1 MEVDLMQHLGA
12 LDGRKRVVVEAVQPE
27 LNGGRFPIKRVPGE
41 QVVVE
46 ADVFGDGHDII
57 GCLLLYRKL
66 EAKSWNEAS
75 MQPLANDRWR
85 GAFQVAD
92 LGCYVY
98 TVEGWTDRFRTWRR
112 DFIKRTE
119 AGQEILVEVL
129 IGASLIE
136 EAAQRAQGADRKH
149 LADWAKELCE
159 KAGDSSA
166 RQLALD
172 EELALMVTR
181 YPDRRLA
188 ARYEKELIVRVER
201 EKARFSSWYEAFPRS
216 CSPNPGQHG
225 TLADCEAK
233 LPYIASMGFDVLYL
247 PPVHP
252 IGVTNRK
259 GKNNVTEVT
268 PGDVGSPWAIGS
280 AEGGHKSIS
289 PELGTMEDFVRLLKT
304 ARRHGLEIAIDL
316 ALQCTPDHP
325 YVSDNPEWFRL
336 RPDGTIQYAENPPK
350 KYQDIYPLE
359 FETANWRELWEE
371 LRSVVRFWLD
381 KGVRIFRVD
390 NPHTKPFAFWEWL
403 INDVQS
409 SYPDAI
415 FLAEAFTRPKVMYRL
430 AKLGFS
436 QSYTYFAWRNTKQEL
451 IDYFTEL
458 TQSNIREYFRPN
470 LWPNTPDILPEYLQ
484 LGGRPAFMVRLVLAA
499 TLGASYG
506 IYGPAFELCENIPRS
521 PGSEEYLNSEKYEIK
536 HRDLNSPWSLKDF
549 IARINR
555 IRKENT
561 ALQKDLGL
569 FFHEVD
575 NPMLLCY
582 SKTSEDQSN
591 VIVAVV
597 NLDFRYTQSGWI
609 HLNLEALGLDERQSY
624 QAHDL
629 LSDSRFLW
637 QGARNYVECN
647 PQETPAH
654 ILAIRRKVRTER
666 DFDYYL

>member
-1 MEVDLMQHLGA
+1 MEVHWMNHLGA
-12 LDGRKRVVVEAVQPE
+12 LDGRKRVVIEGVQPE
-27 LNGGRFPIKRVPGE
+27 INGGRFPIKRVPGE
-41 QVVVE
+41 EVIVE
-46 ADVFGDGHDII
+46 ADVFGDGHDVID
-57 GCLLLYRKL
+57 CMLLYRRL
-66 EAKSWNEAS
+66 EEKSWKEAP
-75 MQPLANDRWR
+75 MKPLTNDRWQGSFR
-85 GAFQVAD
+85 VAN

-98 TVEGWTDRFRTWRR
+98 TVEGWTDRFRSWCR
-112 DFIKRTE
+112 DFRKRID
-119 AGQEILVEVL
+119 AGQDVRVDVL
-129 IGASLIE
+129 IGVSLIQ
-136 EAAQRAQGADRKH
+136 EAAERANGADREQ
-149 LADWAKELCE
+149 LAARAKELSDQA
-159 KAGDSSA
+159 AGNSA
-166 RQLALD
+166 KTLALD
-172 EELALMVTR
+172 QDLALLTSR

-188 ARYEKELIVRVER
+188 SRYDKELIVRVDR
-201 EKARFSSWYEAFPRS
+201 EKARFSSWYEIFPRS
-216 CSPNPGQHG
+216 CSPDGRKHG
-225 TLADCEAK
+225 TLAECESK

-247 PPVHP
+247 PPIHP

-259 GKNNVTEVT
+259 GKNNVTEIQ
-268 PGDVGSPWAIGS
+268 PGDVGSPWAIGN
-280 AEGGHKSIS
+280 ANGGHKSIAQ
-289 PELGTMEDFVRLLKT
+289 ELGTFEDFKRLVKS
-304 ARRHGLEIAIDL
+304 AERHGMEIAMDL
-316 ALQCTPDHP
+316 AFQCAPDHP
-325 YVSDNPEWFRL
+325 YVGSHPEWFRM

-359 FETANWRELWEE
+359 FETDDWRSLWKE
-371 LRSVVRFWLD
+371 LRSVVQFWMD

-390 NPHTKPFAFWEWL
+390 NPHTKPFPFWEWL
-403 INDVQS
+403 INDVQETC
-409 SYPDAI
+409 PDVI

-430 AKLGFS
+430 AKSGFS

-451 IDYFTEL
+451 TDYFSDL
-458 TQSNIREYFRPN
+458 TKSDIREYFRPN

-484 LGGRPAFMVRLVLAA
+484 LGGRPAYMIRLVLAA

-506 IYGPAFELCENIPRS
+506 IYGPAFELCENVPRS

-549 IARINR
+549 ISRINR

-569 FFHEVD
+569 CFHEVD

-597 NLDFRYTQSGWI
+597 NLDFRYTQSGWLQ
-609 HLNLEALGLDERQSY
+609 LNLEALGLDERQPY

-647 PQETPAH
+647 PQEAPAH